1 MKTSIIAISLMFHLV
16 LLGCY
21 YPSRESVGV
30 LNKEEIEK
38 ALEVIPVAEQRIE
51 NLNKELSSINNSQRE
66 IYSELTDTQ
75 LSATNDFIV
84 AIKTLDDLQVE
95 MAARAMK
102 STMTDEQFNQIAVSL
117 SKGYELRGKIQK
129 YETIIADLTRL
140 IEKSRRY
147 AEKRRVANR
156 QAIQAAAQ
164 GFNNSLMLDQQ
175 LKGNDSQIFYPQN
188 NNNNSTYW
196 QEQNARREYFENA
209 LPKSNIIIP

>member
-1 MKTSIIAISLMFHLV
+1 
-16 LLGCY
+16 
-21 YPSRESVGV
+21 
-30 LNKEEIEK
+30 
-38 ALEVIPVAEQRIE
+38 LEVIPVAEQRIE